1 MISNDVYLEGS
12 DGREL
17 YKRAPLSSPP
27 LSGLRARRCPAP
39 RSLRRRAQ
47 RLRGGSGGSPRGS
60 RDDESG
66 APGVRRLPSGLRHL
80 GGDSGSIPFHS
91 VLQQLNCERTETR
104 LHRSRFD
111 LKPFGESF
119 AGRQRGEIRS
129 KQWRAVSRENK
140 SVTFYRLPGAGHGA
154 ASGGALGAPLCSSSN
169 ALERFKVNVD
179 GVTRL
184 CPTGVV
190 VVIRESGCAAHCS
203 PLLRDLIR
211 TAPAQDLWP
220 ERMKCKSTSSLCCAG
235 SQGNEK
241 QISYRFIPI
250 CDLML

>member
-1 MISNDVYLEGS
+1 M
-12 DGREL
+12 
-17 YKRAPLSSPP
+17 
-27 LSGLRARRCPAP
+27 
-39 RSLRRRAQ
+39 
-47 RLRGGSGGSPRGS
+47 GGGGQ
-60 RDDESG
+60 
-66 APGVRRLPSGLRHL
+66 RRLPSGLRHL

-211 TAPAQDLWP
+211 TAPGEQPPHEAELRSVCVWLP
-220 ERMKCKSTSSLCCAG
+220 SARRERG
-235 SQGNEK
+235 SAENLLPCVTAEPSGRGGRGGLEGRGCRGEQGHEH
-241 QISYRFIPI
+241 ISP
-250 CDLML
+250 LS